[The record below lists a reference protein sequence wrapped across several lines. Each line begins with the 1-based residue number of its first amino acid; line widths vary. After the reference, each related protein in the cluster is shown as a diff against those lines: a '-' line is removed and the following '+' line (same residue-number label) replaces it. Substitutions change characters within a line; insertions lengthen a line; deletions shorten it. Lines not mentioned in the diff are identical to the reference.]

1 MNVKDFFEWADRE
14 FIEEMDLMQVKG
26 KEYTVSDN
34 DKLKNF
40 KSIAERLKIKTALVA
55 LVYLLKHMDSIR
67 NYVLSGVEASD
78 EPISG
83 RIRDARNYLML
94 LHAILL
100 EEKGLDLGKRLTIEK
115 PWFGKTNASS
125 PIKFQMV
132 EPELE
137 KK

>member
-1 MNVKDFFEWADRE
+1 MTVKDFFEWADRE

-132 EPELE
+132 EPE
-137 KK
+137 

>member
-1 MNVKDFFEWADRE
+1 MTVKDFFEWADKE

-132 EPELE
+132 EPE
-137 KK
+137 